1 MLFKFS
7 GWDEC
12 GIDEYIECCAKYGYN
27 SESSPHYIK
36 FMLHHGADLRFVA
49 YRKKKLLGA
58 ACLDGKWLVNDFK
71 NPNKSMGS
79 LPIPNSSIVLPFSS
93 DVKCIAPFKTKC
105 LSPLKKNIIN
115 SSFNLFTKRTAA
127 FAKSVEEDFSKKT
140 IATRRREIKKFIAAG
155 GRFVDVS
162 QFSGEELFSI
172 YENLFFM
179 RRGASIHD
187 REMNIKFFV
196 KFKNDFLG
204 EVLYLNDKPVGI
216 QLLITSTSTLGF
228 FVDFINIG
236 YDMEIKAHS
245 IGTIL
250 MWNNLEKAT
259 ERAHAL
265 ALPLHFSFGF
275 MSGKYKQRWCNPV
288 GVGRTLI

>member
-12 GIDEYIECCAKYGYN
+12 GIDEYMECCSKYGYN

-71 NPNKSMGS
+71 NPNKSISS

-127 FAKSVEEDFSKKT
+127 FAKNVREDFSKKT
-140 IATRRREIKKFIAAG
+140 VSTRRR
-155 GRFVDVS
+155 
-162 QFSGEELFSI
+162 
-172 YENLFFM
+172 
-179 RRGASIHD
+179 
-187 REMNIKFFV
+187 
-196 KFKNDFLG
+196 
-204 EVLYLNDKPVGI
+204 
-216 QLLITSTSTLGF
+216 
-228 FVDFINIG
+228 
-236 YDMEIKAHS
+236 
-245 IGTIL
+245 
-250 MWNNLEKAT
+250 
-259 ERAHAL
+259 
-265 ALPLHFSFGF
+265 
-275 MSGKYKQRWCNPV
+275 
-288 GVGRTLI
+288 